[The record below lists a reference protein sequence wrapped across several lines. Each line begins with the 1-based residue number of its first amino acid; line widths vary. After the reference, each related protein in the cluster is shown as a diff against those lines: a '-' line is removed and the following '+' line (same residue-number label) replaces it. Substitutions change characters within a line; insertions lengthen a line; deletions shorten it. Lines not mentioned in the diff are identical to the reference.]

1 MEGMPLMDTPT
12 FGFLIFFVLAG
23 LTSAGLA
30 IPMILGKLKPN
41 GMYGFRT
48 PKTLSSDDV
57 WYKSNAYMGRLL
69 LGWGLAVSAG
79 SVILYLVPAL
89 RQDLAAYN
97 LSVTG
102 IVLGGLALIFALG
115 VRYSHT
121 VPELPK
127 SDASRN
133 PTP

>member
-1 MEGMPLMDTPT
+1 MTGGKAPMDPIIT
-12 FGFLIFFVLAG
+12 GFMIFFCA
-23 LTSAGLA
+23 AGLA
-30 IPMILGKLKPN
+30 AAGLSIPMILGKLKPN

-48 PKTLSSDDV
+48 PKTLSSDDA

-69 LGWGLAVSAG
+69 LVWGFAVSAG
-79 SVILYLVPAL
+79 SVLLYLVPAL

-115 VRYSHT
+115 IRYT
-121 VPELPK
+121 RTLP
-127 SDASRN
+127 
-133 PTP
+133 